1 MCPVPQRA
9 GYKIQVA
16 LIMESNREDA
26 LQAIR
31 VAKKA
36 LQDGDQE
43 KAKRLL
49 QKSIRLC
56 PTDCAK
62 GD

>member
-1 MCPVPQRA
+1 
-9 GYKIQVA
+9 
-16 LIMESNREDA
+16 MEGNREDA

-36 LQDGDQE
+36 LQDGDLE
-43 KAKRLL
+43 KARRLL

-56 PTDCAK
+56 PTELAK
-62 GD
+62 GELPRE